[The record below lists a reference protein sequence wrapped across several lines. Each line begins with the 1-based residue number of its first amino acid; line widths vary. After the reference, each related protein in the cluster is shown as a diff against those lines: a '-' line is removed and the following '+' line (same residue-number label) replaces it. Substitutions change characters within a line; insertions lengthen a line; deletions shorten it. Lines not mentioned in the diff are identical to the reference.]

1 MKKLLF
7 AALLLTG
14 GLDSLSQT
22 IDLQQ
27 QISILRNE
35 NSKLK
40 SQVNNQASEIRRLQG
55 SVRDLTAKDIE
66 LRREICAGDSA
77 LNASVNEVRS
87 TLGMQLKSTDETV
100 ASHKATADREMQSI
114 WKYGAVCIAA
124 LIVLSLLLY
133 FMLRRRIGRGSD
145 DLAEVKEA
153 NRKLE
158 EQSVALDNKLASLL
172 ESQLKLGEKFEHVST
187 DRPAEADHS
196 LVLSVANEMARI
208 EQNLAF
214 MDPKTKGVSQ
224 LKNRAA
230 AIASSLKDKG
240 YEIPALIGTE
250 YKEGYNMDVTMEE
263 DDSVEPGKMII
274 RRVVR
279 PCVMYRGVMI
289 QPASVAVAF
298 NPDEQ

>member
-1 MKKLLF
+1 MKKLIVV
-7 AALLLTG
+7 ALLLTG
-14 GLDSLSQT
+14 GMHSFSQAT
-22 IDLQQ
+22 DVQQ
-27 QISILRNE
+27 QISAVRSE
-35 NSKLK
+35 NVRLK
-40 SQVNNQASEIRRLQG
+40 NQIVAQTGEIKRLQE
-55 SVRDLTAKDIE
+55 SVSALTAKNIE
-66 LRREICAGDSA
+66 LRREIIAGDSA
-77 LNASVNEVRS
+77 LNVSVNEVRS
-87 TLGMQLKSTDETV
+87 SLGMQLKSTDETV

-114 WKYGAVCIAA
+114 WKYGAVCMVA

-145 DLAEVKEA
+145 DLAEVREA

-172 ESQLKLGEKFEHVST
+172 ESQLKLSEEFKQASAE
-187 DRPAEADHS
+187 RPAAEADHS
-196 LVLSVANEMARI
+196 LVLSVANELARI

-230 AIASSLKDKG
+230 AIAASLKNKG
-240 YEIPALIGTE
+240 YEIPALVGTE

-263 DDSVEPGKMII
+263 DENVEPGKMII

-298 NPDEQ
+298 NPGE